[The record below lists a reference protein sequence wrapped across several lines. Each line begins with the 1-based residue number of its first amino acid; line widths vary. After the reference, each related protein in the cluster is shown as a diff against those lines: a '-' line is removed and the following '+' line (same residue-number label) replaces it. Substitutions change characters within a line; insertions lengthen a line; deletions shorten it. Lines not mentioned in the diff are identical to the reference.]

1 MTAAATMAAA
11 ASAVTVRKS
20 NRRQHGDCQRN
31 DEPTHQGLLWL
42 IYLVNTKALLIR
54 QSSRGLDCQPH
65 VALYRR
71 R

>member
-31 DEPTHQGLLWL
+31 DEPTHQGLL
-42 IYLVNTKALLIR
+42 
-54 QSSRGLDCQPH
+54 
-65 VALYRR
+65 
-71 R
+71 